1 MEVTSD
7 ATVAAAGVELD
18 FDFGWILAEIA
29 EVVDDSIYF
38 ADVTN
43 LDSGMTKRECPLS
56 YVSATDLLLYFE

>member
-1 MEVTSD
+1 MEVTFD
-7 ATVAAAGVELD
+7 ATVAVADVELD

-43 LDSGMTKRECPLS
+43 LDSGMTKWEC
-56 YVSATDLLLYFE
+56 